1 MTQLPARFANRQ
13 NRRQIVNAVTAGLGV
28 SSPPYV
34 SIKGGA
40 FTLVDAGGNQVP
52 VETKHLDCVIFDTN
66 TEVAIQRTFWGNKPY
81 NPNATG
87 YEPPVCFSDNGIGA
101 SRNAQ
106 EPQSASCQACQ
117 WSAWGSATS
126 KMTGKGVPACQSIK
140 KVAVLVPGWDFP
152 FLLRVPVMSHENLRQ
167 YGDKFRG
174 QDFDVS
180 EVVTRVSFVHGAV
193 GQLQFEA
200 TGFTDDETEE
210 VISKLLADK
219 RTDSLV
225 GRGDLPVS
233 AELAAPKPVAQVEQK
248 QWQEHAQALGQKEK
262 APKPV
267 AQVENNDWPVE
278 KGVSPFGG
286 AAGQQDPKPAGRGRK
301 PAAPPNG
308 DMAGDGVPP
317 FLRRS
322 APQANGPASGIVTNA
337 PPPNA
342 DLEKSLQSV
351 FGLPVGK

>member
-13 NRRQIVNAVTAGLGV
+13 NRRQLVNAMTAGLGV

-81 NPNATG
+81 NPASSG

-106 EPQSASCQACQ
+106 EPQSASCQACPQ
-117 WSAWGSATS
+117 SAWGSATS
-126 KMTGKGVPACQSIK
+126 KVTGKGVPACQSIK

-180 EVVTRVSFVHGAV
+180 EVITRVSFVHGAV

-210 VISKLLADK
+210 TIAKLLADK

-233 AELAAPKPVAQVEQK
+233 AELAGAGIATRPLPAPSAASQSTAMGSPGAESVAASV
-248 QWQEHAQALGQKEK
+248 
-262 APKPV
+262 PTTSPS
-267 AQVENNDWPVE
+267 
-278 KGVSPFGG
+278 SPFGG
-286 AAGQQDPKPAGRGRK
+286 AAGQQEAKPAGRSKK
-301 PAAPPNG
+301 PAASGPGNANSP
-308 DMAGDGVPP
+308 DDGVPP

-322 APQANGPASGIVTNA
+322 TPQANGPASGIVTNA